1 VVQVEVNA
9 SFLRASDTFESSQGA
24 IAVTPP
30 LDEGYWIY
38 RVPLKH
44 GQAIVAFP
52 KFFTVGCGFAQE
64 EDWNT
69 NLPIS
74 CSASEIYNHIEHNK
88 KYDDITREE
97 CIAAIEAIQWVVNQR
112 KAEAA
117 RG

>member
-1 VVQVEVNA
+1 MVEVNA
-9 SFLRASDTFESSQGA
+9 RFLKANDTFESAQGA
-24 IAVTPP
+24 IAITPP
-30 LDEGYWIY
+30 LDEDYWTY

-52 KFFTVGCGFAQE
+52 KFFTIGCGFAQE

-74 CSASEIYNHIEHNK
+74 CSAREIYAHIEHNK

-97 CIAAIEAIQWVVNQR
+97 CIAAIEAIQKVVEER
-112 KAEAA
+112 KAVRAK
-117 RG
+117 